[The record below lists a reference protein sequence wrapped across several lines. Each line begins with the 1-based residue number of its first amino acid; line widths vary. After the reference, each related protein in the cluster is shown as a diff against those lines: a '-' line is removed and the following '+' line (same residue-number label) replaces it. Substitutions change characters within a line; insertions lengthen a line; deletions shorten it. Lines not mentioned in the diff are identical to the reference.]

1 MKYPGSSSLSNSTG
15 VYNKEYF
22 SIDGAQSS
30 MRALAGI
37 KFKSMSASK
46 LFAYNL
52 TIFGFGG
59 VIAPFIGIKVIDLI
73 LAGLLHI

>member
-1 MKYPGSSSLSNSTG
+1 MLIPL
-15 VYNKEYF
+15 
-22 SIDGAQSS
+22 
-30 MRALAGI
+30 ALAGI
-37 KFKSMSASK
+37 KFKSMSALK

-73 LAGLLHI
+73 LAGLLQI